1 MTVLIAFIITAILSY
16 ALAPFAC
23 KHAGYLYLGTAMLV
37 GVMVAGTSFGIFG
50 SLQGLFLTLFRK
62 GVLSACLFFVVMFM
76 GAIDHNGRIYRKMH
90 ASRGC
95 FAICACMLA
104 SGHIFSYLPLY
115 ASSIL
120 QGGIKPLVAAGIIAA
135 LILTAMMIVLWI
147 TSIKRVRLALDQ
159 RTWTRIQSLSYVFIV
174 LVVIHA
180 NLMLGPAMIRGSEIA
195 SFEVVSYIVLL
206 VVYLV
211 MKARIIK
218 KEASLRIKQ

>member
-1 MTVLIAFIITAILSY
+1 
-16 ALAPFAC
+16 
-23 KHAGYLYLGTAMLV
+23 
-37 GVMVAGTSFGIFG
+37 
-50 SLQGLFLTLFRK
+50 
-62 GVLSACLFFVVMFM
+62 
-76 GAIDHNGRIYRKMH
+76 
-90 ASRGC
+90 
-95 FAICACMLA
+95 
-104 SGHIFSYLPLY
+104 
-115 ASSIL
+115 
-120 QGGIKPLVAAGIIAA
+120 
-135 LILTAMMIVLWI
+135 MIVLWI